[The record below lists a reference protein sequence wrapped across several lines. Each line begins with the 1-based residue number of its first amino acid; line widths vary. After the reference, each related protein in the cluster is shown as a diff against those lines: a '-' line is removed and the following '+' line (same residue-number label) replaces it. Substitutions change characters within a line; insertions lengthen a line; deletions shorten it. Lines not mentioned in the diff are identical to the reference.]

1 MWGLHARHFAPCSY
15 TFSLAPELQ
24 LKFPNRMTV
33 ASEKSIF
40 FDALDIESLEE
51 RAAYVHQACAG
62 DEDLLKAVC
71 ALLRENE
78 REVNPVDRPIAAAL
92 LPTVLPGGDDGNTDA
107 RFSPGTMV
115 GAYKLMEQIGEGG
128 FGLVFVAE
136 QQSPVRRRVALK
148 IIKPG
153 MESREVIAR
162 FEAERQ
168 AIALMDHPNIARVFD
183 ASVTETAQPFFVM
196 ELVRGVPLTEFC
208 DSHHLDMSERLELF
222 VTICH
227 AVQHAHQKGIIHR
240 DLKPSNILVTLQ
252 DGHPLAKVIDFGV
265 AKAIGQ
271 SLTVKT
277 IYTRFTSMV
286 GTPAYMS
293 PEQAAMSTDD
303 VDTRSDIYS
312 LGVLLYEMLTSS
324 TPFAPDRLQ
333 SAGFDELRRIIREEE
348 PPRPSTR
355 LSTLDNELART
366 VAVNRRL
373 APETLSSAMK
383 RDLDWIVMKALDKDR
398 NRRYSTAGAMAED
411 VSRFLLDEPVEA
423 RPPSTWYRFAKFA
436 RRNKVAISTGSLVT
450 LALILGT
457 VVSVWQAREA
467 IKERDE
473 KVIALGEA
481 RAAEQAA
488 NNARTE
494 LERFNDRLNLT
505 TVLLATGRANVD
517 ARRWPD
523 AYKTYT
529 EATEVLPS
537 YSLVW
542 LERGGLNAKLGRWDA
557 AASDFAKAVE
567 IGLPIEQA
575 ELTGVPQLLQFTGE
589 SSAYE
594 RLREELRKSS
604 NEDPTAA
611 SIRGQLVGE
620 VSAETAARLA
630 DRVEQMLST
639 MERAEDAKQ
648 GPESVNKYH
657 RYAKMFYGVN
667 LYVAGWAHLKAG
679 NNERALQRLEESNRA
694 TWFGRGIAQP
704 LIAIAHHRMGN
715 AEDAVRSFEQ
725 SQTMVDEILE
735 RSIGQSSGAPSIPW
749 VDWIEL
755 LINHREASIVVKG
768 HTPATDSRF
777 QQLQGFADASIEE

>member
-1 MWGLHARHFAPCSY
+1 
-15 TFSLAPELQ
+15 
-24 LKFPNRMTV
+24 MTV

-40 FDALDIESLEE
+40 FEAFDIECPEE
-51 RAAYVHQACAG
+51 RAAYVEQACAG
-62 DEDLLKAVC
+62 DKDLLKAVC

-78 REVNPVDRPIAAAL
+78 REVNPVDRPIAASL
-92 LPTVLPGGDDGNTDA
+92 LPTVLREREDENTA
-107 RFSPGTMV
+107 SRFSPGTMV
-115 GAYKLMEQIGEGG
+115 GPYKLMEQIGEGG

-183 ASVTETAQPFFVM
+183 AGVTETAQPYFVM
-196 ELVRGVPLTEFC
+196 ELVRGVPLSEFC
-208 DSHHLDMSERLELF
+208 NSHRLDMRERLKLF

-252 DGHPLAKVIDFGV
+252 DGQPLAKVIDFGV

-312 LGVLLYEMLTSS
+312 LGVLLYELLTGS
-324 TPFAPDRLQ
+324 TPFEPNRLQ
-333 SAGFDELRRIIREEE
+333 SVDFDELRRIIREEE

-355 LSTLDNELART
+355 LSTLNNELATT
-366 VAVNRRL
+366 VAIHRRL
-373 APETLSSAMK
+373 APESLSSAMR

-398 NRRYSTAGAMAED
+398 NRRYSTAGSMADD
-411 VSRFLLDEPVEA
+411 VSRFLLDQPVEA

-436 RRNKVAISTGSLVT
+436 RRNKVAITTGSLVT

-481 RAAEQAA
+481 RSAEQVA
-488 NNARTE
+488 NEARAE
-494 LERFNDRLNLT
+494 LQRFNDRLNRA
-505 TVLLATGRANVD
+505 TVLLASGRANAD
-517 ARRWPD
+517 ARRWSD
-523 AYKTYT
+523 AYDSYT
-529 EATEVLPS
+529 EATELLPS

-557 AASDFAKAVE
+557 AASDFARVVE
-567 IGLPIEQA
+567 IGLPIEPA
-575 ELTGVPQLLQFTGE
+575 ELTGVPQLLQFTGA
-589 SSAYE
+589 SSAYD
-594 RLREELRKSS
+594 RLRQELRKSDA
-604 NEDPTAA
+604 EDPAAA
-611 SIRGQLVGE
+611 SIRGLLAGE
-620 VSAETAARLA
+620 LSAEAAAQLA
-630 DRVEQMLST
+630 DRVERMLSK
-639 MERAEDAKQ
+639 MEQAKEVEVDS
-648 GPESVNKYH
+648 ESEKPH
-657 RYAKMFYGVN
+657 RYLKMYYGVN
-667 LYVAGWAHLKAG
+667 LYAAGWAHLKAEDY
-679 NNERALQRLEESNRA
+679 ERALQRLEESNKA
-694 TWFGRGIAQP
+694 TWFGRGIAYP

-725 SQTMVDEILE
+725 SQTMIDQIVDE
-735 RSIGQSSGAPSIPW
+735 SIEQSSGAPSIPW

-755 LINHREASIVVKG
+755 LINHREASIVIKG

-777 QQLQGFADASIEE
+777 QQMQDFADASIAE

>member
-1 MWGLHARHFAPCSY
+1 MRPLLTAFQLLVGHVQSHSQAPAEV
-15 TFSLAPELQ
+15 TE
-24 LKFPNRMTV
+24 RMTV

-40 FDALDIESLEE
+40 LEALEIECPEDQ
-51 RAAYVHQACAG
+51 AAYVQQACAG
-62 DEDLLKAVC
+62 DEDLLNAVL

-78 REVNPVDRPIAAAL
+78 REVNPIDQPIATAL
-92 LPTVLPGGDDGNTDA
+92 LASALNKKDNESTYVQ
-107 RFSPGTMV
+107 FSPGTMV
-115 GAYKLMEQIGEGG
+115 GPYKLRELIGEGG

-183 ASVTETAQPFFVM
+183 AGVTETAQPYFVM
-196 ELVRGVPLTEFC
+196 ELVRGVPLNEFC
-208 DSHHLDMSERLELF
+208 NNHHLDMPERLELF

-227 AVQHAHQKGIIHR
+227 AIQHAHQKGIIHR

-252 DGHPLAKVIDFGV
+252 DGQPLAKVIDFGV

-312 LGVLLYEMLTSS
+312 LGVLLYELLTSS

-355 LSTLDNELART
+355 LSTLNNTLTRT
-366 VAVNRRL
+366 VTINRRL
-373 APETLSSAMK
+373 VSETPSSAMR

-411 VSRFLLDEPVEA
+411 VSRFLLDQPIEA
-423 RPPSTWYRFAKFA
+423 RPPSTWYRFTKFA

-450 LALILGT
+450 IVLILAT
-457 VVSVWQAREA
+457 VVSVWQARNA
-467 IKERDE
+467 IKERDD

-488 NNARTE
+488 NDARME
-494 LERFNDRLNLT
+494 LEKFNERLNRT
-505 TVLLATGRANVD
+505 TVLLATGRANAD

-529 EATEVLPS
+529 KATEQMPS

-557 AASDFAKAVE
+557 AASDFTKAVD

-575 ELTGVPQLLQFTGE
+575 ELSGIPQLLQFTGKT
-589 SSAYE
+589 SAYE
-594 RLREELRKSS
+594 RLREELQKFVRD
-604 NEDPTAA
+604 DPTAA
-611 SIRGQLVGE
+611 SIRGQLAGD
-620 VSAETAARLA
+620 VSIEAAARLA
-630 DRVEQMLST
+630 DQAERMLTT
-639 MERAEDAKQ
+639 MEQGKNSNENSTSIKKQ
-648 GPESVNKYH
+648 H

-667 LYVAGWAHLKAG
+667 LYVAGWAHLMAG
-679 NNERALQRLEESNRA
+679 NTKRALQRLEQSNKA

-715 AEDAVRSFEQ
+715 AEAAVRSFEQ
-725 SQTMVDEILE
+725 AEAMVDKILD
-735 RSIGQSSGAPSIPW
+735 RSLEESSGAPSIPW

-755 LINHREASIVVKG
+755 LINLREASIVVKG

-777 QQLQGFADASIEE
+777 QQIQSFADASIEE

>member
-1 MWGLHARHFAPCSY
+1 MA
-15 TFSLAPELQ
+15 
-24 LKFPNRMTV
+24 V
-33 ASEKSIF
+33 ASEKSVF
-40 FDALDIESLEE
+40 FQALDIESSSE
-51 RAAYVHQACAG
+51 RAAFVQQACAG
-62 DEDLLKAVC
+62 NEDLLTAVC

-78 REVNPVDRPIAAAL
+78 REVNPVGRPLAAAL
-92 LPTVLPGGDDGNTDA
+92 FPKVIPVNDDGDTDS
-107 RFSPGTMV
+107 RFTPGTMI
-115 GAYKLMEQIGEGG
+115 GPYKLMERIGEGG
-128 FGLVFVAE
+128 FGWVFVAE

-183 ASVTETAQPFFVM
+183 ASVTETAQPYFVM

-208 DSHHLDMSERLELF
+208 DSHQLDMSERLELF

-252 DGHPLAKVIDFGV
+252 DGKPLAKVIDFGV

-312 LGVLLYEMLTSS
+312 LGVLLYEVLTGS

-333 SAGFDELRRIIREEE
+333 SADFDELRRIIREEE

-355 LSTLDNELART
+355 LSTLDNELAST
-366 VAVNRRL
+366 VALNRRL

-411 VSRFLLDEPVEA
+411 LSRFLLDQPVEA

-436 RRNKVAISTGSLVT
+436 RRNKVAISTASLVVCV
-450 LALILGT
+450 LILGIA
-457 VVSVWQAREA
+457 VSIWQAREA

-481 RAAEQAA
+481 RAAEHAA
-488 NNARTE
+488 NEARAE
-494 LERFNDRLNLT
+494 LERFNDRLNST
-505 TVLLATGRANVD
+505 TVLLASGRANAD
-517 ARRWPD
+517 AGRWPD
-523 AYKTYT
+523 AYDAYT
-529 EATEVLPS
+529 EATQVLPK
-537 YSLVW
+537 YFLVW

-557 AASDFAKAVE
+557 AATDFATAVK
-567 IGLPIEQA
+567 IGLPIEQT
-575 ELTGVPQLLQFTGE
+575 ELSGVPQLLIYAGE
-589 SSAYE
+589 MTAYE
-594 RLREELRKSS
+594 HLREELRRSD
-604 NEDPTAA
+604 NDDPTAA
-611 SIRGQLVGE
+611 LVRGQLAGK
-620 VSAETAARLA
+620 VSPAVAAVLA
-630 DRVEQMLST
+630 DQVERMLSA
-639 MERAEDAKQ
+639 MGDAENAEEGHDSTK
-648 GPESVNKYH
+648 KHH
-657 RYAKMFYGVN
+657 RYARMFYGVN

-679 NNERALQRLEESNRA
+679 YNERALQRLEESNDA
-694 TWFGRGIAQP
+694 NWFGRGIGHP

-715 AEDAVRSFEQ
+715 AEDSVRAFEQ
-725 SQTMVDEILE
+725 SQTLVDRILDESVE
-735 RSIGQSSGAPSIPW
+735 RSSGAPSIPW
-749 VDWIEL
+749 VDWVEL

-768 HTPATDSRF
+768 HTPVIDPRF
-777 QQLQGFADASIEE
+777 RQMQSFADASIAN